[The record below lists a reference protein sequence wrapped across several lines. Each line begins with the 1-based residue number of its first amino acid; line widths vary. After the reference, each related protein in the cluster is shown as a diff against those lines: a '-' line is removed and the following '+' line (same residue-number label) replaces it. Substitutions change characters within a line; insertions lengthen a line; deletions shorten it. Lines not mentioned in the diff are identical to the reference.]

1 MPEKSAKSMT
11 DDELAA
17 ESERIGSRYREC
29 LTSLQWMWDRILEVE
44 VERSKRNPEH
54 RITQ

>member
-17 ESERIGSRYREC
+17 ESEKIGSRFREC
-29 LTSLQWMWDRILEVE
+29 LGNLQWMWDRILEVE
-44 VERSKRNPEH
+44 AERSTRKPEH